1 MAEVCM
7 MAPAYEA
14 RYGSFHPAQARVG
27 THWRRNLKAQL
38 QSVIRHRLGELS
50 SGDLSYCV
58 ALI

>member
-1 MAEVCM
+1 M

-38 QSVIRHRLGELS
+38 QSVIRHRLGALS